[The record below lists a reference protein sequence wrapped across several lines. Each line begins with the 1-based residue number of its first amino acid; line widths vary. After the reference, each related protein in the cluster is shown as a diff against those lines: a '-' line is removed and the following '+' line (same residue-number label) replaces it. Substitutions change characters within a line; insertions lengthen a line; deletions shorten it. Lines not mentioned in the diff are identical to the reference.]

1 MSYFFMLSIYS
12 IMNEGSRE
20 KESVTWLVVVLPES
34 QWSTVEA
41 NDSGSEVV
49 MEKINMGE
57 NGFYSGL

>member
-1 MSYFFMLSIYS
+1 
-12 IMNEGSRE
+12 MNEGSRE

-49 MEKINMGE
+49 MEKINIGE

>member
-1 MSYFFMLSIYS
+1 MLSIYS